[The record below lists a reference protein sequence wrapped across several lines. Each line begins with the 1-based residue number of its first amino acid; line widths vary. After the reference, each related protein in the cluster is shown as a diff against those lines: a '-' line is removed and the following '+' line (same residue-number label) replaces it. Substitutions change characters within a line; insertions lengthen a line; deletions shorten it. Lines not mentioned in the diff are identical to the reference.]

1 MRFSIRDKIL
11 LSYICIF
18 GIAFLIMIFF
28 INSRIIKSNENVI
41 LTDLEKGENDVN
53 IYSRQFILIKDISDP
68 ISKFPLISMDLLKDL
83 NEKMNTEGVMYYRDG
98 SIAGDDC
105 HMSILS
111 DDTQDIKFALKEQ
124 SAVTILDNGGRKV
137 AVFSIPIII
146 ENTLIG
152 VYRFSKDY
160 SGLYQYGYS
169 LIKSISIFAVFIGG
183 GIVVVS
189 LLISRSILNPLLKL
203 RDYSKVIGK
212 GEFQVK
218 VDIKSNDEIGE
229 LAEQF
234 VKMKDRIYSQI
245 QEIKER
251 HEKLKEIESYRKQ
264 FFDNVTHELKTPLT
278 IISGYAQ
285 MIEESNFSD
294 KELIIKGIKYIQKES
309 RRLHEM
315 LLNLLSISRRTKD
328 SLKFE
333 KVNIINLLTSVC
345 RDMEIK
351 AKTKGSKIKT
361 EMDKEIFLWGN
372 KEGLRSVFTNVL
384 DNAIK
389 YGESDTVVEVVAFRK
404 EEFAKISITGS
415 GVGIDE
421 NLIDKVFEP
430 FFRAE
435 THKDKMVEG
444 SGLGLFI
451 SKEIIENH
459 NGAILIDSLPNKGTC
474 VEITLPIKN

>member
-1 MRFSIRDKIL
+1 
-11 LSYICIF
+11 
-18 GIAFLIMIFF
+18 
-28 INSRIIKSNENVI
+28 
-41 LTDLEKGENDVN
+41 
-53 IYSRQFILIKDISDP
+53 
-68 ISKFPLISMDLLKDL
+68 MDLLKDL

-285 MIEESNFSD
+285 MIEES
-294 KELIIKGIKYIQKES
+294 K
-309 RRLHEM
+309 
-315 LLNLLSISRRTKD
+315 
-328 SLKFE
+328 
-333 KVNIINLLTSVC
+333 
-345 RDMEIK
+345 
-351 AKTKGSKIKT
+351 
-361 EMDKEIFLWGN
+361 
-372 KEGLRSVFTNVL
+372 
-384 DNAIK
+384 
-389 YGESDTVVEVVAFRK
+389 
-404 EEFAKISITGS
+404 
-415 GVGIDE
+415 
-421 NLIDKVFEP
+421 
-430 FFRAE
+430 
-435 THKDKMVEG
+435 
-444 SGLGLFI
+444 
-451 SKEIIENH
+451 
-459 NGAILIDSLPNKGTC
+459 
-474 VEITLPIKN
+474 PIKN

>member
-1 MRFSIRDKIL
+1 MWVIRWSEGALMRFSIRDKIL

-285 MIEESNFSD
+285 MIEESN
-294 KELIIKGIKYIQKES
+294 
-309 RRLHEM
+309 
-315 LLNLLSISRRTKD
+315 
-328 SLKFE
+328 
-333 KVNIINLLTSVC
+333 
-345 RDMEIK
+345 
-351 AKTKGSKIKT
+351 
-361 EMDKEIFLWGN
+361 
-372 KEGLRSVFTNVL
+372 
-384 DNAIK
+384 
-389 YGESDTVVEVVAFRK
+389 
-404 EEFAKISITGS
+404 
-415 GVGIDE
+415 
-421 NLIDKVFEP
+421 
-430 FFRAE
+430 
-435 THKDKMVEG
+435 
-444 SGLGLFI
+444 
-451 SKEIIENH
+451 
-459 NGAILIDSLPNKGTC
+459 LIDSLPNKGTC